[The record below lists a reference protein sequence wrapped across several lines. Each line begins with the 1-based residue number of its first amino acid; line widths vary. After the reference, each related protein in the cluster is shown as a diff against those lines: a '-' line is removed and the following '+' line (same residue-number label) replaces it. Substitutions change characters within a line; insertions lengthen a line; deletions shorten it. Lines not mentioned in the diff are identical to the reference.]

1 MEGLLQVSSNI
12 YMSLLQCCFSVV
24 LVESSFP
31 RKELQVF
38 PTEGSKL
45 CVFVQG
51 YHLTLE
57 MGPSNTAQLFVHS
70 HCNISVVFVLLC
82 GSLITV
88 SVVSAL

>member
-1 MEGLLQVSSNI
+1 MEGLLQVSSNT

-51 YHLTLE
+51 YHNLNLE
-57 MGPSNTAQLFVHS
+57 MGPSNA
-70 HCNISVVFVLLC
+70 
-82 GSLITV
+82 
-88 SVVSAL
+88 A